1 MEARRCMS
9 KKYIVRLSSDEQ
21 VDLEDLIK
29 KGKVAAYKR
38 LHAQLLLKADISEAG
53 PGWPDRRIKE
63 AFNVAIRT
71 IERLRKRLVEEGLE
85 RALNRAKPSRV
96 KSTKLD
102 GDQEA
107 HLVALTCSEA
117 PEGQARWSLRLLADK
132 MVELDYVDKIS
143 HETVRQVL
151 KKTKLNPGKRK
162 NGVFL
167 QKQMLNLFV
176 LWKIL

>member
-1 MEARRCMS
+1 MS
-9 KKYIVRLSSDEQ
+9 KKYIVRLSSDER
-21 VDLEDLIK
+21 VELEELVK

-38 LHAQLLLKADISEAG
+38 LHAQILLKADISEG
-53 PGWPDRRIKE
+53 SPGWTDTRIQE
-63 AFNVAIRT
+63 AFNVTIRT
-71 IERLRKRLVEEGLE
+71 IERLRKRLVEQGLE
-85 RALNRAKPSRV
+85 TALNRAKRSRV

-102 GDQEA
+102 GEQEA

-132 MVELDYVDKIS
+132 MVELDYIDTIS
-143 HETVRQVL
+143 HETVRQAL
-151 KKTKLNPGKRK
+151 KKMKLNLGKRK

-167 QKQMLNLFV
+167 RKQTLNLFV